1 MGSVAVVRMSACCP
15 DGAYGN
21 PPFPGYTWN
30 DKGVVDQVGDLKVY
44 RTGAGNKCIIWCYD
58 IYGFEGG
65 RTRQLCDQLADCGYL
80 VLLPDFPGG
89 VEGSGGPRSCRVAWE
104 AVGLVWTETGGL
116 GGENSSLCQISWGRS
131 VWLCWNLLGSLHGDK
146 TISVWR
152 VQSRCLISSGNNG
165 DCGKRPE
172 RKAI

>member
-21 PPFPGYTWN
+21 PPFPGYSWN

-80 VLLPDFPGG
+80 VLLPDFFRGEWR
-89 VEGSGGPRSCRVAWE
+89 VGSGRPRSRRVAWE
-104 AVGLVWTETGGL
+104 A
-116 GGENSSLCQISWGRS
+116 
-131 VWLCWNLLGSLHGDK
+131 
-146 TISVWR
+146 
-152 VQSRCLISSGNNG
+152 
-165 DCGKRPE
+165 
-172 RKAI
+172 